1 VFVELEDPRVSAH
14 TVHLQ
19 LYGYNDLMLA
29 ALARRLPLPAA
40 RVERLLAP
48 LLGRMVAVQ
57 GYLHSDDSPGLTL
70 TRGENGLR
78 LAGDDLGPGAARA
91 RRFVRRLAAS
101 ARPLGLAP
109 LPGLLQIGRPGKGNH
124 FGGSLPMRRRPG
136 PLESDTLG
144 RPHGWERVH
153 VVDAAVFPSLP
164 ATTVTLSVMANA
176 HRIAATAAAEW

>member
-1 VFVELEDPRVSAH
+1 M
-14 TVHLQ
+14 HLQ
-19 LYGYNDLMLA
+19 LYGYNDLLLA

-48 LLGRMVAVQ
+48 LLGRMIVAQ

-70 TRGENGLR
+70 TR
-78 LAGDDLGPGAARA
+78 AGDDLRLVGDDVEPGAARV
-91 RRFVRRLAAS
+91 RRLLRRLAAS

-109 LPGLLQIGRPGKGNH
+109 LPGLVQIGRPGKGNH
-124 FGGSLPMRRRPG
+124 LGGSLPMRRRPG

-144 RPHGWERVH
+144 RPRGWERVH

-164 ATTVTLSVMANA
+164 ATTVTLSVMTNA
-176 HRIAATAAAEW
+176 HRIAAAAAEL